1 MRPNWNPSRP
11 AELIVREIIRTHS
24 SDQPLGIHVAAEPL
38 ERIILAVDRL
48 RVLGNGLLAAAS
60 PSERVELVVWRK
72 DRARVFHAHVAQ
84 GPAIVIR
91 VGPAVDT
98 VRIADQAFNI
108 ESTGCVLAS
117 VRGADSGATRDIAA
131 DIDRRFAEHD
141 QSAPIAAGPL
151 AERL

>member
-11 AELIVREIIRTHS
+11 AELIVREIIRTQPA
-24 SDQPLGIHVAAEPL
+24 DQPLGIHVAAEPL

-48 RVLGNGLLAAAS
+48 QVLGNGLLAAAS
-60 PSERVELVVWRK
+60 PSERVELIVWRK
-72 DRARVFHAHVAQ
+72 DRAR
-84 GPAIVIR
+84 VIR

-117 VRGADSGATRDIAA
+117 V
-131 DIDRRFAEHD
+131 
-141 QSAPIAAGPL
+141 
-151 AERL
+151 